1 MSFKKERLES
11 QIKKE
16 IGEILIKDMGN
27 PALTHT
33 TVTGVKISSD
43 FKHASIYL
51 STYGTPR
58 EKKLSVNIMNNNSP
72 GIRRELAKRIR
83 TRYIPDFT
91 FFEDYAIEKG
101 FRVDEILNEIN
112 KGNK

>member
-1 MSFKKERLES
+1 MSYKKEKTES
-11 QIKKE
+11 QIKRE
-16 IGEILIKDMGN
+16 IGEMLIRDMGN
-27 PALTHT
+27 PALMHT
-33 TVTGVKISSD
+33 TVTGVKITAD

-72 GIRRELAKRIR
+72 WIRRELAKRIR
-83 TRYIPDFT
+83 MRYVPDLT
-91 FFEDYAIEKG
+91 FFEDNSIEKG

-112 KGNK
+112 RENR

>member
-33 TVTGVKISSD
+33 TVTGVEISPD
-43 FKHASIYL
+43 LKHASIYL

-72 GIRRELAKRIR
+72 WIRRELAKRIR

-91 FFEDYAIEKG
+91 FFEDYSIEKG
-101 FRVDEILNEIN
+101 FRVDEILNEIK
-112 KGNK
+112 KGNQ